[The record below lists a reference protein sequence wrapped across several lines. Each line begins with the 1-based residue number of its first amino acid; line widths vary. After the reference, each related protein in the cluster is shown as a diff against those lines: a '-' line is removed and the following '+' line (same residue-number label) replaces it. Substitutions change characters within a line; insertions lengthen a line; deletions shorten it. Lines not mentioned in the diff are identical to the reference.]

1 MTRSRPRETAGEGR
15 ILVWD
20 AAVRLL
26 HWLLAGLVLFDYFV
40 DDEGGFLHRTVGYV
54 AVGIVFSRLLWSG
67 LGEGANGFA
76 ALRPSLQKT
85 LAYGRDGAPRAVA
98 HDPFGLWMVWL
109 LWSLVLLLGLTGWMT
124 RLDAFWGDQT
134 LHDVHAWLAH
144 ALIAAV
150 ALHLAGVAAMSWRWR
165 ENLVLAMLTGRKRAD
180 DGPP

>member
-1 MTRSRPRETAGEGR
+1 M
-15 ILVWD
+15 WD

-26 HWLLAGLVLFDYFV
+26 HWLLAALVLFDYFI
-40 DDEGGFLHRTVGYV
+40 DDEGGLLHRTIGYV
-54 AVGIVFSRLLWSG
+54 AVGVVFSRLLWSG

-76 ALRPSLQKT
+76 PLRPSLQRT
-85 LAYGRDGAPRAVA
+85 LAYFRGGAPRTLA

-124 RLDAFWGDQT
+124 RLDAFWGDET

-150 ALHLAGVAAMSWRWR
+150 AAAPRRRRGHELALAREPGAGDDHRTKARGRRRASAARRIRYSLEGSTRR
-165 ENLVLAMLTGRKRAD
+165 
-180 DGPP
+180 